1 MRSIIFI
8 SLLTACGST
17 QTSTM
22 SSETGAPGA
31 PLHAES
37 LRGPAAGP
45 AGRVLVI
52 TASCGSL
59 QEECRDTWAPTVDQ
73 IVLGAL
79 EFRGY
84 DTIDPESL
92 RKDERKRDE
101 RIEESSS
108 RNEHDES
115 SKGGGVGFIG
125 IIPIGGAAGSEHH
138 SLTVSKS
145 RHKTIVL
152 SGANYDDLRLE
163 DKQALMRLAGAQ
175 TVATTRVV
183 VGANYG
189 AWEVAQN
196 VEVVVKL
203 ATADTGEMRW
213 STRCMASSVGYP
225 NVEAAIENA
234 ARCATSAF
242 TLNQ

>member
-1 MRSIIFI
+1 MRSITIVT
-8 SLLTACGST
+8 LLAACGST
-17 QTSTM
+17 QTSPM
-22 SSETGAPGA
+22 SSETGAQSA

-37 LRGPAAGP
+37 LRGPAVGP
-45 AGRVLVI
+45 SGRVLVI

-84 DTIDPESL
+84 ATIDPESL

-101 RIEESSS
+101 KIEESSS
-108 RNEHDES
+108 RNEHTSS
-115 SKGGGVGFIG
+115 SKGGGAGFIG
-125 IIPIGGAAGSEHH
+125 IIPVGGAGASSSH
-138 SLTVSKS
+138 SLTISKS

-163 DKQALMRLAGAQ
+163 DKQALMKLAGAE
-175 TVATTRVV
+175 TVATIRVV
-183 VGANYG
+183 VGANYSS
-189 AWEVAQN
+189 WEIAQN

-203 ATADTGEMRW
+203 AAADTGEMRW

>member
-8 SLLTACGST
+8 SLLAACGST

-45 AGRVLVI
+45 SGRVLVI

-59 QEECRDTWAPTVDQ
+59 AEECRDTWAPTVDQ

-79 EFRGY
+79 EFHGY
-84 DTIDPESL
+84 ATIDPESL
-92 RKDERKRDE
+92 RKDERQRDE
-101 RIEESSS
+101 KIEESSS
-108 RNEHDES
+108 RNEHHS
-115 SKGGGVGFIG
+115 SSQAGGAGFIG
-125 IIPIGGAAGSEHH
+125 IIPIGGAGATSSD
-138 SLTVSKS
+138 SLTISKS
-145 RHKTIVL
+145 RHRTVVL
-152 SGANYDDLRLE
+152 SGANFEDLRLE
-163 DKQALMRLAGAQ
+163 DKQALMQLAGAQ

-203 ATADTGEMRW
+203 AAADTGEMRW